1 MTGSEANS
9 AFGPTPTTSASVGPT
24 AIPAIAPPDKE
35 EDEEDE
41 DESLDGGGGMALDA
55 ALDRTSDAVAGTE
68 EDADDTEFDADE
80 VISDVGEAEL
90 GSILELLVGAAL
102 ALASDT
108 RSAERIWQRT
118 NFSVNL

>member
-1 MTGSEANS
+1 M
-9 AFGPTPTTSASVGPT
+9 
-24 AIPAIAPPDKE
+24 PAIAPGDKD
-35 EDEEDE
+35 EDEDE
-41 DESLDGGGGMALDA
+41 GDESLDGGGGMALEA
-55 ALDRTSDAVAGTE
+55 AFDRTSDAVAGAE
-68 EDADDTEFDADE
+68 VDVDDADSDADE

-90 GSILELLVGAAL
+90 GSMLELLVGAAL

>member
-1 MTGSEANS
+1 M
-9 AFGPTPTTSASVGPT
+9 
-24 AIPAIAPPDKE
+24 AIPAMAP
-35 EDEEDE
+35 EDNVED
-41 DESLDGGGGMALDA
+41 DECESVEGGGGMALDA
-55 ALDRTSDAVAGTE
+55 VFDRTSDAVAGVAE
-68 EDADDTEFDADE
+68 GVDDAESDADE
-80 VISDVGEAEL
+80 VISDVGDAEL

>member
-1 MTGSEANS
+1 
-9 AFGPTPTTSASVGPT
+9 
-24 AIPAIAPPDKE
+24 
-35 EDEEDE
+35 
-41 DESLDGGGGMALDA
+41 MALDA

-90 GSILELLVGAAL
+90 GSILGLLVGAAL

>member
-1 MTGSEANS
+1 
-9 AFGPTPTTSASVGPT
+9 
-24 AIPAIAPPDKE
+24 
-35 EDEEDE
+35 
-41 DESLDGGGGMALDA
+41 MALDA
-55 ALDRTSDAVAGTE
+55 ALDKTSDAVAGTE
-68 EDADDTEFDADE
+68 EDTDDTEFDAEE

-90 GSILELLVGAAL
+90 GSMLELLVGAAL

>member
-1 MTGSEANS
+1 M
-9 AFGPTPTTSASVGPT
+9 
-24 AIPAIAPPDKE
+24 AIPAMAPDDKD
-35 EDEEDE
+35 EDEE

-55 ALDRTSDAVAGTE
+55 AFDSTSDAVAGVE
-68 EDADDTEFDADE
+68 VGVDEADSDADE
-80 VISDVGEAEL
+80 MISDVGDAEL